1 MQLHVKMLQKLQDYK
16 WHILIGISVIIVIIL
31 MYQSYSANKKINMLY
46 RCINELSCRI
56 EDVADT
62 VTVPVSGGSRPP
74 QPSQSSQT
82 PKRLDQKTKQGGRG
96 GSGSRQPQPQKQA
109 VSPQVK
115 VSLPPQQ
122 ARQSPQRHPPQP
134 VVSETIIFQVAP
146 SPQQQRNV
154 TASTIEEID
163 SDDDSD
169 VEVEQVQMKDVDLDK
184 ALEAELSELNE

>member
-56 EDVADT
+56 EDVADS
-62 VTVPVSGGSRPP
+62 VTVPVSTSRPP
-74 QPSQSSQT
+74 QPQSSQT
-82 PKRLDQKTKQGGRG
+82 PKRLVQKTKQVSG
-96 GSGSRQPQPQKQA
+96 GSSRPQPQKQA
-109 VSPQVK
+109 ISPQVK

-122 ARQSPQRHPPQP
+122 PQQRKSPQP

-146 SPQQQRNV
+146 SPQIQNL

-169 VEVEQVQMKDVDLDK
+169 VEVEEIKMKDVDLDK

>member
-62 VTVPVSGGSRPP
+62 VTVPPVSRPP

-82 PKRLDQKTKQGGRG
+82 PKRLVQKTKQ
-96 GSGSRQPQPQKQA
+96 SVRQPQPQKQA
-109 VSPQVK
+109 ISPQVK

-122 ARQSPQRHPPQP
+122 PRQSPQRQQLNPQP

>member
-62 VTVPVSGGSRPP
+62 VTVPVSGSSRPP

-82 PKRLDQKTKQGGRG
+82 PKRLVQKTKQ
-96 GSGSRQPQPQKQA
+96 SGARQPQPQKQA

-122 ARQSPQRHPPQP
+122 PRQSPQRKPLQP